1 LSGSA
6 GTATATP
13 PAVRATGRRS
23 AWDRY
28 GLPRGLP
35 GPACSSPRRQNLT
48 VYVSR
53 ALPEQDELL
62 GRLGKHTTSKSC
74 LYLRRLADVD
84 VGVLRAIIANGF
96 AEVNGRTIV
105 SPAG

>member
-1 LSGSA
+1 VRSGPLGSRRGGA
-6 GTATATP
+6 EDDADRREGDW
-13 PAVRATGRRS
+13 PAVS
-23 AWDRY
+23 F
-28 GLPRGLP
+28 
-35 GPACSSPRRQNLT
+35 SPRRQNLT

-53 ALPEQDELL
+53 ELPEQDELL
-62 GRLGKHTTSKSC
+62 GRLGKHTTGKSC

-96 AEVNGRTIV
+96 AEINGRTID